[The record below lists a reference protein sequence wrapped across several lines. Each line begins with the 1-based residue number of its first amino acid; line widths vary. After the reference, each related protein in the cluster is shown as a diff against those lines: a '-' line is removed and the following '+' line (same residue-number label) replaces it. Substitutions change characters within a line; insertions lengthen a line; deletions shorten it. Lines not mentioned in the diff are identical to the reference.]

1 MESSFFDRT
10 NFEMLYDLMNNDML
24 QRANIALDSLSI
36 NARQLI
42 YDGMIEEFNS
52 RRPNDKIE
60 DVNKKVLIKVVPQ
73 LVQHTK
79 PQQFADDQLNTFL
92 EQPIDA
98 GTASKITEEETEL
111 LNGTPLFNDS
121 SSVNET
127 KFKDTQI
134 DLDISSA
141 DRNIWNPESKDS
153 IYDFVVKF
161 GSVDSNSRDIGKSKF
176 SKYSGI
182 SVPNSLKNVIS
193 VNLTHV
199 ILSDITYTVS
209 AMFEDGPRETTAN
222 NIDKYP
228 YLYLQI
234 DEFSGKFVSTSDHGR
249 KSFVK
254 LIKDKT
260 WKEGG
265 HSNVCYHL
273 MNTKGNGAKPSVG
286 WVSDTPVADV
296 SKMSIRILTPSGYI
310 LKGIN
315 DVYDIDHL
323 EEKLEII
330 TFYLKSNTYLN
341 NGTQVDTNTAW
352 TPETLYSGHR
362 IIFNDIS
369 FGNTPQNRNG
379 DNITDINGLNRLAA
393 FLNSKEH
400 TIVGHNFANRTIDIA
415 KKQLYYLESY
425 PNTKISEA
433 FGLRDTAANPNV
445 DVSSIDLPNGQL
457 MNVSLQTNFGFNIK
471 SREYLNKNNLAQPI

>member
-52 RRPNDKIE
+52 RNPNDKIE

-73 LVQHTK
+73 LVQYTK

-92 EQPIDA
+92 QEQPTLQVA
-98 GTASKITEEETEL
+98 PKNTEEENEL

-121 SSVNET
+121 SSVNEP

-161 GSVDSNSRDIGKSKF
+161 GNVDSNSRDIGKEKF
-176 SKYSGI
+176 AQNSGI
-182 SVPNSLKNVIS
+182 NIPDSLKNVIGVS
-193 VNLTHV
+193 LTHV
-199 ILSDITYTVS
+199 ILSDIGYNTS
-209 AMFEDGPRETTAN
+209 AMYDAVSQEKTQNAL
-222 NIDKYP
+222 DKYP

-234 DEFSGKFVSTSDHGR
+234 DEFSGKFVSSSDHGR

-286 WVSDTPVADV
+286 WISDTPIADV
-296 SKMSIRILTPSGYI
+296 SKMSIRILKPSGYV
-310 LKGIN
+310 LEGIN
-315 DVYDIDHL
+315 DIFDIDYL
-323 EEKLEII
+323 TEEVETIKL
-330 TFYLKSNTYLN
+330 YLKSNTYTN
-341 NGTQVDTNTAW
+341 NGISVNTDTAW
-352 TPETLYSGHR
+352 TPDTLQSGHR
-362 IIFNDIS
+362 ILFNNVS
-369 FGNTPQNRNG
+369 FDNNPQNRAG
-379 DNITDINGLNRLAA
+379 VNITDIDGLNRLSK
-393 FLNSKEH
+393 FLNSNEH
-400 TIVGHNFANRTIDIA
+400 IIVGHSFAMRYINIS
-415 KKQLYYLESY
+415 KKQLYYLNAY
-425 PNTKISEA
+425 PGTKIFDS
-433 FGLRDTAANPNV
+433 FGLRQEG
-445 DVSSIDLPNGQL
+445 DVNASSIDLLNVKL
-457 MNVSLQTNFGFNIK
+457 MNVSIQTNLGFNIK
-471 SREYLNKNNLAQPI
+471 SREYLNENKSTLPI

>member
-1 MESSFFDRT
+1 
-10 NFEMLYDLMNNDML
+10 MLYDLMNNDML

-52 RRPNDKIE
+52 RNPNDKIE

-73 LVQHTK
+73 LVQYTK

-92 EQPIDA
+92 QEQPTLQVA
-98 GTASKITEEETEL
+98 PKNTEEENEL

-121 SSVNET
+121 SSVNEP

-161 GSVDSNSRDIGKSKF
+161 GNVDSNSRDIGKEKF
-176 SKYSGI
+176 AQNSGI
-182 SVPNSLKNVIS
+182 NIPDSLKNVIGVS
-193 VNLTHV
+193 LTHV
-199 ILSDITYTVS
+199 ILSDIGYNTS
-209 AMFEDGPRETTAN
+209 AMYDAVSQEKTQNAL
-222 NIDKYP
+222 DKYP

-234 DEFSGKFVSTSDHGR
+234 DEFSGKFVSSSDHGR

-286 WVSDTPVADV
+286 WISDTPIADV
-296 SKMSIRILTPSGYI
+296 SKMSIRILKPSGYV
-310 LKGIN
+310 LEGIN
-315 DVYDIDHL
+315 DIFDIDYL
-323 EEKLEII
+323 TEEVETIKL
-330 TFYLKSNTYLN
+330 YLKSNTYTN
-341 NGTQVDTNTAW
+341 NGNSVNTDTAW
-352 TPETLYSGHR
+352 TPDTLQSGHR
-362 IIFNDIS
+362 ILFNNVS
-369 FGNTPQNRNG
+369 FDNNPQNRAG
-379 DNITDINGLNRLAA
+379 VNITDIDGLNRLSK
-393 FLNSKEH
+393 FLNSNEH
-400 TIVGHNFANRTIDIA
+400 IIVGHSFAMRYINIS
-415 KKQLYYLESY
+415 KKQLYYLNAY
-425 PNTKISEA
+425 PGTKIFDS
-433 FGLRDTAANPNV
+433 FGLRQEG
-445 DVSSIDLPNGQL
+445 DVNASSIDLLNVKL
-457 MNVSLQTNFGFNIK
+457 MNVSIQTNLGFNIK
-471 SREYLNKNNLAQPI
+471 SREYLNENKSTLPI